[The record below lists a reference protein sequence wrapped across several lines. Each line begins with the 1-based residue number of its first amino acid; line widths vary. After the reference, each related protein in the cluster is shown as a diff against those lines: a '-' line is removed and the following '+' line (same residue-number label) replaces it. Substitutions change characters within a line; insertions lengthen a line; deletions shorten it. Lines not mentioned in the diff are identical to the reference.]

1 MANST
6 SVLGYYPMGN
16 VFFFYGARVC
26 ASDAEKRAR
35 LKKDGT
41 SSHEKQSLNGRR
53 VSGRECGTCSIRS
66 VVSRCGFVSLLSFFS
81 KLSPNLEYFSHI
93 YNP

>member
-16 VFFFYGARVC
+16 FFSFMARGCV
-26 ASDAEKRAR
+26 SDAEKRAR

-41 SSHEKQSLNGRR
+41 SSHEKQSFNGRR

-66 VVSRCGFVSLLSFFS
+66 VVSRCGFVSLLSFSF
-81 KLSPNLEYFSHI
+81 
-93 YNP
+93 